1 MSIIMR
7 FITSKLPETLLVKAI
22 LQRQKLTHH
31 LFKLEPTS
39 TSALDRADLA
49 NVASE
54 PELEEYKVYIWS
66 TYNYF

>member
-7 FITSKLPETLLVKAI
+7 FITSSLPETLPVKA
-22 LQRQKLTHH
+22 KAEATHH
-31 LFKLEPTS
+31 HFKLEPTS
-39 TSALDRADLA
+39 VSAFDRADLPMA

-54 PELEEYKVYIWS
+54 PELEEYKLYILS

>member
-7 FITSKLPETLLVKAI
+7 YIASKLPEILHVKAI
-22 LQRQKLTHH
+22 IIAKAEATHH

-49 NVASE
+49 NVALE
-54 PELEEYKVYIWS
+54 PELEE
-66 TYNYF
+66 

>member
-1 MSIIMR
+1 MSIIIR
-7 FITSKLPETLLVKAI
+7 FITSTLPEILPVKAI
-22 LQRQKLTHH
+22 IIAKAEATHH

-54 PELEEYKVYIWS
+54 PELEE
-66 TYNYF
+66 

>member
-7 FITSKLPETLLVKAI
+7 LITSTFPETLPVKAI
-22 LQRQKLTHH
+22 IIIAKAEATHH

-39 TSALDRADLA
+39 TSALDRGELA

-54 PELEEYKVYIWS
+54 PELEE
-66 TYNYF
+66 

>member
-1 MSIIMR
+1 MR
-7 FITSKLPETLLVKAI
+7 EVDE
-22 LQRQKLTHH
+22 KLTINKLGPNH

-54 PELEEYKVYIWS
+54 PELEE
-66 TYNYF
+66 

>member
-7 FITSKLPETLLVKAI
+7 FIISTLSETLPVKAI
-22 LQRQKLTHH
+22 FIAKAEATHH

-49 NVASE
+49 SVA
-54 PELEEYKVYIWS
+54 
-66 TYNYF
+66 

>member
-1 MSIIMR
+1 MPIIMR
-7 FITSKLPETLLVKAI
+7 FLTSSLPETLPVKATGYI
-22 LQRQKLTHH
+22 ATHH

-54 PELEEYKVYIWS
+54 PELEEYTLYIWS

>member
-1 MSIIMR
+1 MPIIMR
-7 FITSKLPETLLVKAI
+7 FITSSLPETLPVKATSI
-22 LQRQKLTHH
+22 IVATHH

-39 TSALDRADLA
+39 TSALDKADLA

-54 PELEEYKVYIWS
+54 SELEEYTLYIWS

>member
-1 MSIIMR
+1 MSIIIR
-7 FITSKLPETLLVKAI
+7 FITSTIPETLPVKAI
-22 LQRQKLTHH
+22 IAKAEATHH

-54 PELEEYKVYIWS
+54 PELEE
-66 TYNYF
+66 